1 MMYKFVLGMSALG
14 VASAAQVT
22 PVQKVI
28 EMLQDMAAKGTK
40 EKHEESVAFAAFSQ
54 WCDDTSAEKTNL
66 IEAAKVQMGELD
78 AVIAKSQA
86 DAEALANSIAGLDA
100 TIADLNTQ
108 LADAKAIRAK
118 ENKDFMAQKADYE
131 ESIDALGRAMSVLK
145 QQNFDRKQAEA
156 ALLQVTMMS
165 SAEKAKVVS
174 LLSADPDQA
183 VSGRETANAYEF
195 QSGGV
200 IDMLETL
207 ETKFVEELRGLE
219 KDESNTKHQFN
230 LLEQSLTDQIA

>member
-78 AVIAKSQA
+78 AVIAKSKA
-86 DAEALANSIAGLDA
+86 DAEALSNSIAGLNA
-100 TIADLNTQ
+100 Q
-108 LADAKAIRAK
+108 LSDAKALRAK

-145 QQNFDRKQAEA
+145 QQNFDRKQAET
-156 ALLQVTMMS
+156 ALMQVTMMS